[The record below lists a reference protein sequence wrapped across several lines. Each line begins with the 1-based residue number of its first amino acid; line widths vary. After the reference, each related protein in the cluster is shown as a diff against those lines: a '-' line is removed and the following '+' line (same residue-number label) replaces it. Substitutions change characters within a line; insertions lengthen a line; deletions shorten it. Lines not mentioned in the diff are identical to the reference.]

1 MVLDE
6 AVPIG
11 GFIGISVSE
20 PLLQS
25 GIMVS
30 VIGYLIYLET
40 YMALLSFLF
49 LIPQLV
55 FVPLMQRAINRR
67 ANARIRLLRDVSS
80 AIVVETP
87 SLVTTEQMDESRI
100 NHVFVLNMGIYKLK
114 YSMNLLMNAM
124 HHFAVAAALG
134 VGGWFATTGRMDV
147 GTVVAIVSGLGKLK
161 DPWDD
166 IVNWSRE
173 LSVVSVK
180 YRLFADAANWLAAGG
195 NTGSEDSL
203 NVSRSQCGIRS

>member
-1 MVLDE
+1 MILDE

-11 GFIGISVSE
+11 GFVGISVSE
-20 PLLQS
+20 PLLQG

-30 VIGYLIYLET
+30 VIGYMVYLET
-40 YMALLSFLF
+40 YMALLSLLF
-49 LIPQLV
+49 LIPQLI

-67 ANARIRLLRDVSS
+67 AEARIRTLRDVSS

-87 SLVTTEQMDESRI
+87 LLAAIEQVDESGI
-100 NHVFVLNMGIYKLK
+100 EHVFVLNMGIYKLK
-114 YSMNLLMNAM
+114 YSMNLLMNIM

-134 VGGWFATTGRMDV
+134 VGGWFATTGRIDV

-166 IVNWSRE
+166 MVNWSRE
-173 LSVVSVK
+173 LAVVSVK
-180 YRLFADAANWLAAGG
+180 YRLFADAANWLAGG
-195 NTGSEDSL
+195 GDIGSKGIL
-203 NVSRSQCGIRS
+203 NVSGSPCAIRS

>member
-1 MVLDE
+1 
-6 AVPIG
+6 
-11 GFIGISVSE
+11 
-20 PLLQS
+20 
-25 GIMVS
+25 
-30 VIGYLIYLET
+30 
-40 YMALLSFLF
+40 
-49 LIPQLV
+49 
-55 FVPLMQRAINRR
+55 
-67 ANARIRLLRDVSS
+67 
-80 AIVVETP
+80 
-87 SLVTTEQMDESRI
+87 
-100 NHVFVLNMGIYKLK
+100 
-114 YSMNLLMNAM
+114 MNLLMNAM